1 MSANN
6 LGKRVLRAALLA
18 RPGVARERLRQALH
32 DAGANIVFENDPN
45 DIECQPLIDAEPQV
59 VLVALEAATD
69 DSLARLDPVL
79 NDPAI
84 TVIFDEA
91 ELAARREGWEASR
104 WSRHLAAKLN
114 GHGDVLPVGAE
125 SDSTQ
130 PQPGLP
136 PTPTPTPAPP
146 HADMRIEMR
155 PEEAVQAAQLPQDGT
170 ETAEPSGGGLYLDL
184 EPEAWTPPAAAVME
198 AVLVDGFG
206 SRAEHELARPRPAA
220 PAVEAATATA
230 PVADAAP
237 DANAGWD
244 ADASPPK
251 TVLSLELEAL
261 EPDSKIKGARGAL
274 LLFAGIGGP
283 DAVRKVLADL
293 PSDLPRP
300 VLVALRLD
308 GGRYEN
314 LVKQMARVSVL
325 PVQLA
330 KAGNVALASHVYVL
344 PNDVALRVAE
354 GVVHFEDG
362 ASAPGEL
369 IVQLPAKESAVLL
382 LSGSDIGEVASAL
395 TLAAQGAFVGGQSP
409 QGCYDPAAA
418 KALSARGG
426 ETGTPSEL
434 TARAVAHL
442 SA

>member
-1 MSANN
+1 
-6 LGKRVLRAALLA
+6 
-18 RPGVARERLRQALH
+18 
-32 DAGANIVFENDPN
+32 
-45 DIECQPLIDAEPQV
+45 
-59 VLVALEAATD
+59 
-69 DSLARLDPVL
+69 VL

-84 TVIFDEA
+84 TVIYDEA

-114 GHGDVLPVGAE
+114 GHRDVLPAGAE
-125 SDSTQ
+125 NEGL
-130 PQPGLP
+130 PQPRPGMP
-136 PTPTPTPAPP
+136 PTPAQPD
-146 HADMRIEMR
+146 ADVPVGMHL
-155 PEEAVQAAQLPQDGT
+155 EEAVQAAQLLQD
-170 ETAEPSGGGLYLDL
+170 ETQAPELPSGLYLDL
-184 EPEAWTPPAAAVME
+184 EPEAWTPPAAAVMD

-206 SRAEHELARPRPAA
+206 SRAEHDLVRASSHELSGPSPAA
-220 PAVEAATATA
+220 PAAEVAIEAAPEAS
-230 PVADAAP
+230 AAP
-237 DANAGWD
+237 PSTA
-244 ADASPPK
+244 
-251 TVLSLELEAL
+251 LSLELEAL
-261 EPDSKIKGARGAL
+261 EPAGKIKGARGAL

-344 PNDVALRVAE
+344 PDDVALRVAE
-354 GVVHFEDG
+354 GVVHFEEG

-369 IVQLPAKESAVLL
+369 IVQLPAAESAVLL
-382 LSGSDIGEVASAL
+382 LSGSDIGQVASAL
-395 TLAAQGAFVGGQSP
+395 ALAAQGAFVGGQSP

>member
-1 MSANN
+1 M
-6 LGKRVLRAALLA
+6 
-18 RPGVARERLRQALH
+18 
-32 DAGANIVFENDPN
+32 D
-45 DIECQPLIDAEPQV
+45 
-59 VLVALEAATD
+59 
-69 DSLARLDPVL
+69 
-79 NDPAI
+79 
-84 TVIFDEA
+84 
-91 ELAARREGWEASR
+91 
-104 WSRHLAAKLN
+104 
-114 GHGDVLPVGAE
+114 
-125 SDSTQ
+125 
-130 PQPGLP
+130 
-136 PTPTPTPAPP
+136 
-146 HADMRIEMR
+146 
-155 PEEAVQAAQLPQDGT
+155 
-170 ETAEPSGGGLYLDL
+170 
-184 EPEAWTPPAAAVME
+184 

-206 SRAEHELARPRPAA
+206 SRAEHKLAHPRPATR
-220 PAVEAATATA
+220 AVEAATETA
-230 PVADAAP
+230 PMADAAP
-237 DANAGWD
+237 DANAAWD
-244 ADASPPK
+244 AYAPSP
-251 TVLSLELEAL
+251 TAVLSLELEAL
-261 EPDSKIKGARGAL
+261 EPDSKVQGARGAL

-344 PNDVALRVAE
+344 SDDVALRVAE
-354 GVVHFEDG
+354 GVVHFYDG

-369 IVQLPAKESAVLL
+369 IAQLPAKESAVLL

-395 TLAAQGAFVGGQSP
+395 TLAAQGAFVAGQSP